1 MILLRSRRLGGR
13 ARNPSETA
21 YAGRLDMKH
30 FDAIFVPVGE
40 AETSPPLLD
49 VVFCGWRLF
58 STEIDPGDV
67 REGIEF

>member
-1 MILLRSRRLGGR
+1 
-13 ARNPSETA
+13 
-21 YAGRLDMKH
+21 MKH

-67 REGIEF
+67 REGIEY